1 MEVNQKTRW
10 QLRTQTVVF
19 VALLVAVIGLLAW
32 LSTRY
37 NYQADW
43 TANHRNSLAPASV
56 ALLKRMPGPIE
67 ITAFA
72 SKKQVGGLRDSIR
85 ALIKRYQR
93 EKPDIHLSFA
103 DPDTE
108 PQQVR
113 AMGVRFQ
120 GELVISYKGRTQHV
134 QRLNE
139 RTITDTLQ
147 ALVRGAKRTVVFL
160 SGHGERN
167 PSGSASYDYGQ
178 WAKQLKD
185 KGISTTTVNLAKE
198 GKVPANTSTLV
209 IAGPQ
214 VELLPGEVKLIL
226 AYVKRGG
233 SLLWLHD
240 PGPLHGLAPLAKDL
254 GIEFQRGVVVD
265 PTAQRLGE
273 RADAVPITGYG
284 QQAIVKGFN
293 LVTFFPQACPIK
305 TRAANDWK
313 SKPFLTTTPQSWS
326 ETGPLNGVVSFDK
339 GKDIHGPLNIG
350 VALTRKVA
358 SAATSEQADASHA
371 KSQAKVD
378 PPTRSKSGAS
388 GGRIQR
394 VVVIG
399 DGDFLSN
406 AAFAQSGNLDLGQHI
421 INWLSH
427 DDRLIDIPA
436 RVSRDITVKLSSAA
450 RGTIALVLF
459 VLLPLALFGAGLGIW
474 LRRRKL

>member
-10 QLRTQTVVF
+10 HLRSQSIVF
-19 VALLVAVIGLLAW
+19 VVLLLAIVGLLAW

-43 TANHRNSLAPASV
+43 TANHRNSLSPASV

-72 SKKQVGGLRDSIR
+72 SAKQVGGLRETIR

-93 EKPDIHLSFA
+93 IKPDIHLSFV

-120 GELVISYKGRTQHV
+120 GELVVSYKGRTQHV

-139 RTITDTLQ
+139 HSITDTLQ

-167 PSGSASYDYGQ
+167 PSGRASYDYGQ

-185 KGISTTTVNLAKE
+185 KGIRTTTVNLAKQ
-198 GKVPANTSTLV
+198 GKIPANASTLV

-214 VELLPGEVKLIL
+214 VKLLPGEVKLIL
-226 AYVKRGG
+226 AYLERGG
-233 SLLWLHD
+233 SLLWMHD
-240 PGPLHGLAPLAKDL
+240 PGSLHGLAPLAKAL
-254 GIEFQRGVVVD
+254 GVQFQPGVAVD
-265 PTAQRLGE
+265 PTAERLGQ
-273 RADAVPITGYG
+273 RADAVPVTGYG

-293 LVTFFPQACPIK
+293 LVTFFPQACAIK
-305 TRAANDWK
+305 TTAAGDWK
-313 SKPFLTTTPQSWS
+313 SKPFLTTTAQSWS

-350 VALTRKVA
+350 IALTRQVA
-358 SAATSEQADASHA
+358 AS
-371 KSQAKVD
+371 KPGQKG
-378 PPTRSKSGAS
+378 PSKSNSDAK
-388 GGRIQR
+388 RTQR
-394 VVVIG
+394 AVVIG

-427 DDRLIDIPA
+427 DDTLIDIPA
-436 RVSRDITVKLSSAA
+436 RVSRDITVKFTPTE
-450 RGTIALVLF
+450 RGMVALVLF

>member
-10 QLRTQTVVF
+10 HLRTQNIVF
-19 VALLVAVIGLLAW
+19 VILLLAIVALLAW

-43 TANHRNSLAPASV
+43 TANHRNSLAPASI

-72 SKKQVGGLRDSIR
+72 GTKQVGGLRDSIR

-93 EKPDIHLSFA
+93 AKPDIHLSFV

-113 AMGVRFQ
+113 AMGVRYQ

-134 QRLNE
+134 QHLNE
-139 RTITDTLQ
+139 RSITDTLQ
-147 ALVRGAKRTVVFL
+147 ALARGAKRTVVFL

-167 PSGSASYDYGQ
+167 PSGRASYDYGQ

-185 KGISTTTVNLAKE
+185 KGIRTTTVNLAKQ
-198 GKVPANTSTLV
+198 GKVPADASMLV

-214 VELLPGEVKLIL
+214 VQLLPGEVKLIL

-233 SLLWLHD
+233 NLLWMHD
-240 PGPLHGLAPLAKDL
+240 PGSLHGLSPLAKKL
-254 GIEFQRGVVVD
+254 GVQFQRGVVVD
-265 PTAQRLGE
+265 PTAERLGQ

-284 QQAIVKGFN
+284 KQAIVKDFN

-305 TRAANDWK
+305 TVAAGDWK

-326 ETGPLNGVVSFDK
+326 ETGPLNGVVAFDK

-350 VALTRKVA
+350 IALTRQVA
-358 SAATSEQADASHA
+358 VANASDKAPSQSGSTSD
-371 KSQAKVD
+371 
-378 PPTRSKSGAS
+378 SKSKAK
-388 GGRIQR
+388 RTQR
-394 VVVIG
+394 VVVVG

-421 INWLSH
+421 VNWLAH
-427 DDRLIDIPA
+427 DDKLIDIPA
-436 RVSRDITVKLSSAA
+436 RVSRDITVKFSPTA
-450 RGTIALVLF
+450 RGAVALILF
-459 VLLPLALFGAGLGIW
+459 ILLPLALFGAGLGIW
-474 LRRRKL
+474 LRRRKR

>member
-1 MEVNQKTRW
+1 
-10 QLRTQTVVF
+10 
-19 VALLVAVIGLLAW
+19 
-32 LSTRY
+32 
-37 NYQADW
+37 
-43 TANHRNSLAPASV
+43 
-56 ALLKRMPGPIE
+56 
-67 ITAFA
+67 
-72 SKKQVGGLRDSIR
+72 
-85 ALIKRYQR
+85 
-93 EKPDIHLSFA
+93 
-103 DPDTE
+103 
-108 PQQVR
+108 
-113 AMGVRFQ
+113 MGVRFQ

-147 ALVRGAKRTVVFL
+147 ALVRGAERTVVFL

-167 PSGSASYDYGQ
+167 PSGGASYDYGQ

-185 KGISTTTVNLAKE
+185 KGISTTTVNLAKQGE
-198 GKVPANTSTLV
+198 VPADTSTLV

-214 VELLPGEVKLIL
+214 VTLLPGEVKLIVD
-226 AYVKRGG
+226 YVKHGG

-240 PGPLHGLAPLAKDL
+240 PGPMHGLAPLAKDL

-265 PTAQRLGE
+265 PTAERLGQ

-293 LVTFFPQACPIK
+293 LVTFFPQASPIK

-350 VALTRKVA
+350 IALTRKVTARADKQANAVHAKGARNKADPAGESNAKA
-358 SAATSEQADASHA
+358 SA
-371 KSQAKVD
+371 
-378 PPTRSKSGAS
+378 TRT
-388 GGRIQR
+388 QR

-421 INWLSH
+421 VNWLSH

-459 VLLPLALFGAGLGIW
+459 VLLPLTLFGAGLGIW
-474 LRRRKL
+474 LRRRTL